1 MTREEI
7 IKGLYRGYGCTD
19 KDECFESGCRACL
32 DKMFNKYEQK
42 IRADAIDEYKIA
54 LHTKYKENKDF
65 AYSVWEGNIYKYDAM
80 ANLDLEEIDE
90 IAERLKE

>member
-1 MTREEI
+1 MKHIFTISASEHEE
-7 IKGLYRGYGCTD
+7 
-19 KDECFESGCRACL
+19 FETWKKEHDA
-32 DKMFNKYEQK
+32 K
-42 IRADAIDEYKIA
+42 IRAAAIEEYKIA

-90 IAERLKE
+90 VAEQLKEHK

>member
-42 IRADAIDEYKIA
+42 IRADAIDEFESAMHDLIV
-54 LHTKYKENKDF
+54 
-65 AYSVWEGNIYKYDAM
+65 SCGNFVATGEVRI
-80 ANLDLEEIDE
+80 
-90 IAERLKE
+90 IAEQLKQK